1 MNQYN
6 AAGEAKTSVFVENVK
21 IDCSQISVE
30 RATGKLKR
38 SGCMDTTNSRSLAG
52 ELAKAN
58 WKSLKRSNTEVKAKV
73 GYRISEAVT
82 NPTLVCKHFPPLP
95 LDDHPD
101 GMLRRESADM
111 CPMFTFWTKFRA
123 WVRKVLCLLKWNTPK
138 IKSSTY

>member
-21 IDCSQISVE
+21 FDCSQISVE

-82 NPTLVCKHFPPLP
+82 NPTLVCKHFPRLP
-95 LDDHPD
+95 LDDHSD
-101 GMLRRESADM
+101 GILRRDTTRGYVSH
-111 CPMFTFWTKFRA
+111 
-123 WVRKVLCLLKWNTPK
+123 VYVLDLIQSLGKKGSLSFAPVEHAKN
-138 IKSSTY
+138 